1 MKRKLNKK
9 KVVFFVLIILIFVL
23 TIVFTILYRKNLSIR
38 VFFDE
43 YIFRKNITENTL
55 PMISTEG
62 NYTYAYDD
70 YIVCLDKNVLT
81 FYNKSANKTSSVDLE
96 ISEPIFESCGDFL
109 CIAEKNGSKLYLISN
124 KNIIWQKDIE
134 GKISNLTV
142 NKNGYVAISITGTTH
157 ETICKIYDDNGRE
170 LFTTYH
176 STSYVIDSAISN
188 DNKFV
193 ALAEINF
200 SGIAIQSNVK
210 VISIDKALSNSTDTT
225 EYNYTAPI
233 DAFIVN
239 IHYCGDDLVCIY
251 DNHIDIIR
259 NNSTSEITN
268 FESSN
273 IIFADI
279 NNDLIQIEKHD
290 TGLVSSKFELQIID
304 TKTNEKK
311 LYSIDREPK
320 SVEVFGN
327 IIAIN
332 FGTEIIFINNSG
344 WLIKN
349 YTSSQ
354 EIQSIVLSSD
364 LAGIVFKDKIEILSL

>member
-9 KVVFFVLIILIFVL
+9 KVVFFGLIILIFVL
-23 TIVFTILYRKNLSIR
+23 TIIFTILYRNNLSIR

-55 PMISTEG
+55 PTISTEG
-62 NYTYAYDD
+62 SYTYAYDD
-70 YIVCLDKNVLT
+70 CIVCLDKNVLT
-81 FYNKSANKTSSVDLE
+81 FYNKSANKTSSIDLE
-96 ISEPIFESCGDFL
+96 ISEPIFESCNDFL
-109 CIAEKNGSKLYLISN
+109 CVAEKNGSKLYLISS

-142 NKNGYVAISITGTTH
+142 NKNGYVAISISDTTYK
-157 ETICKIYDDNGRE
+157 TICKLYNDEGTE
-170 LFTTYH
+170 LFTTYL
-176 STSYVIDSAISN
+176 SKTYIVDSAISA
-188 DNKFV
+188 DNKYL
-193 ALAEINF
+193 ALAETDF
-200 SGIAIQSNVK
+200 SGIAIQSNIK
-210 VISIDKALSNSTDTT
+210 VISIDKALFNSTDTVQ
-225 EYNYTAPI
+225 YNNTAPI
-233 DAFIVN
+233 DDFIVN

-251 DNHIDIIR
+251 DNHIDIIK

-268 FESSN
+268 FENSN
-273 IIFADI
+273 ILFADI

-290 TGLVSSKFELQIID
+290 TGVVSSKFELQIID

-320 SVEVFGN
+320 SVEVYGN

-332 FGTEIIFINNSG
+332 FGTEIIFINNFG

-349 YTSSQ
+349 YTSAQ
-354 EIQSIVLSSD
+354 EIQSIVLSNN